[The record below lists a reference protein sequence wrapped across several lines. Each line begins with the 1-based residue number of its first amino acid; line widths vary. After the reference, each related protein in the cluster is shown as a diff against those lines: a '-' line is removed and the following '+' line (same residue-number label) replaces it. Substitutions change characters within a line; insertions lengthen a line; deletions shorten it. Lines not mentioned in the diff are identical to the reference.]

1 MRTLLIA
8 CGNPLRRD
16 DGAGHA
22 VAQRI
27 ERAPDLEV
35 RSVQQLTPELAADI
49 GRFDRVVFIDADAAS
64 TRVAIERADAD
75 AFRPPM
81 THATGY
87 ADVVALSR
95 ALFGFT
101 GEALLCR
108 VPARDFSPDAHPGDY
123 TLPFIQQ
130 AAEELEKLL

>member
-27 ERAPDLEV
+27 ARAPDREV
-35 RSVQQLTPELAADI
+35 RSVQQLMPELAADI
-49 GRFDRVVFIDADAAS
+49 ARFDRVVFIDADAAS
-64 TRVAIERADAD
+64 TRVMIERSGAA
-75 AFRPPM
+75 AACSPV
-81 THATGY
+81 THAG
-87 ADVVALSR
+87 AHAEIVALSR

-123 TLPFIQQ
+123 SLPFIQQ
-130 AAEELEKLL
+130 AAEELEKIL